1 VGLFFHALN
10 ELEFVLQP
18 IKIQKD
24 GEIMASINKYQLKSG
39 KYRWEVRG
47 YAGYDS
53 GKGINKTYHKA
64 GFRSFDEANRY
75 GKHIENELANDTE
88 SGRRGTMK
96 LRDWLN
102 QWITKYKVNVK
113 EGSMIVCRYQVEH
126 YLIPNI
132 GGYTFRQYTPAI
144 HQDFILGLLKHGGKD
159 GAPLSY
165 HSVSIINATL
175 SNAFKKAKQLGYV
188 TTNPTE
194 GVEFPRAVKP
204 EKTKLHYWSVT
215 ESDVFLQEAI
225 RERDPV
231 WYVFFLTIL
240 DLGLRKGEAMALQW
254 KDVNL
259 SDNSIS
265 ITKTRLYRAEK
276 GEHKNDII
284 IDDPKFPASN
294 RTLFMTP
301 RLVQALAAFNRL
313 FYGNTTYVRK
323 GKKAFAG
330 PNDLIFRYSWSEKD
344 RGIPLRDRSTN
355 GAFERIRKRA
365 GLPKIKI
372 HDLRHTHGV
381 MLREAGVPLDD
392 IKNILGHKSI
402 ETTEIYAEITPK
414 VVKSANQK
422 YIEYLNNAK

>member
-1 VGLFFHALN
+1 
-10 ELEFVLQP
+10 
-18 IKIQKD
+18 
-24 GEIMASINKYQLKSG
+24 MASINKYQLKSG

-75 GKHIENELANDTE
+75 GKRIENEIANDTD

-96 LRDWLN
+96 LRDWLTK
-102 QWITKYKVNVK
+102 WITKYKVNVK
-113 EGSMIVCRYQVEH
+113 EGSMIIYRYQVDH

-144 HQDFILGLLKHGGKD
+144 HQDFILRLLKHGGAN

-165 HSVSIINATL
+165 HSVVIINATL
-175 SNAFKKAKQLGYV
+175 SNAFRKAKQLGYV
-188 TTNPTE
+188 TANPTE
-194 GVEFPRAVKP
+194 GVEFPRNTLP
-204 EKTKLHYWSVT
+204 DETELHYWTVT
-215 ESDVFLQEAI
+215 ESDLFLRASA

-231 WYVFFLTIL
+231 WFAFFLTIL

-254 KDVNL
+254 KDINL
-259 SDNSIS
+259 SSNTVS

-276 GEHKNDII
+276 GEHKDDII
-284 IDDPKFPASN
+284 IDDPKYPASN

-301 RLVQALAAFNRL
+301 RLVKVLKDFNRL
-313 FYGNTTYVRK
+313 FYGNAAVIRK
-323 GKKAFAG
+323 GQKAFPGA
-330 PNDLIFRYSWSEKD
+330 NDLIFRYSWSQ
-344 RGIPLRDRSTN
+344 RNQYLPIRDRSTN
-355 GAFERIRKRA
+355 GAFERIRRRA

-392 IKNILGHKSI
+392 IRDILGHKSI
-402 ETTEIYAEITPK
+402 ETTEIYAQITPK
-414 VVKSANQK
+414 VMKSANQK
-422 YIEYLNNAK
+422 YIEYLKREQ